1 MDVVLDTV
9 RWQIIISTKFDKGK
23 MSSFCQ
29 FMVKDAKDSHLF
41 NNHQIKIKKK
51 KHATLLIKQEQIGY
65 RCFSWSE

>member
-41 NNHQIKIKKK
+41 NNHQIKIKKETCNTFDK
-51 KHATLLIKQEQIGY
+51 TRTNWL
-65 RCFSWSE
+65 